1 MDVSE
6 YKSRVLNSE
15 LNFSE
20 SKSLYELDLLI
31 NKWRKMAQE
40 KNGED
45 YYETDL
51 AFECI
56 KNLCEDELDFISFGY
71 VIADEEKKK
80 EFEKN
85 IKITSMNS

>member
-40 KNGED
+40 KMER
-45 YYETDL
+45 
-51 AFECI
+51 I
-56 KNLCEDELDFISFGY
+56 IMRR
-71 VIADEEKKK
+71 I
-80 EFEKN
+80 
-85 IKITSMNS
+85 